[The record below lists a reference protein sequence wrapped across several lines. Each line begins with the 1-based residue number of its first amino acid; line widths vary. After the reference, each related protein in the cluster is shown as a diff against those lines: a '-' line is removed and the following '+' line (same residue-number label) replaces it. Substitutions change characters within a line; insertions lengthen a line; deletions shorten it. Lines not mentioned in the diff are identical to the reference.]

1 MNYMFLLLEGSK
13 KEKNEFLFK
22 FICKKNSKHFEL
34 QNLIDF
40 YKMINRQ
47 EFFDKFSELELFEE
61 EEDMA
66 KIVFDMIGVEYNSK
80 ISFSQFEKFLE
91 DDPNNVQLFNFLSVD
106 AESHF
111 KKIRVK
117 KNFGNILNMIK
128 NLQADI
134 TYLKSIIF
142 PEYQNKKND
151 FVSSTKKFSLNFQ
164 KVLRKKSKKNPII
177 ENFIGSRTIFNSG
190 ANLNISD
197 FNPRNSF
204 KTIIDTMETK
214 INHAEADLNKR
225 LIHKVLNLMNKRTI
239 NIEEILKKEL
249 NIFHQKEKL
258 NDNLKSKLIENNNDN
273 KHKVFMN
280 NPNWSIVT
288 TMITGISKSIN
299 IVSSDKYHLL
309 SKYDFK
315 FHNKI
320 ELEAVYGHIFK
331 KCKFKDYAP
340 YVFQNIRKQFG
351 ISDESYIQSIGINTF
366 RNAFFDKL
374 YLMLS
379 ETSTGKSGSF
389 FFHTSDGKFM
399 IKTIKKN
406 EFAKLMEDLSSYFK
420 FLLKNPHTFLPKFYG
435 LHQIK
440 CINDNSVIYD
450 IYIVVMNN
458 VFEMKNPQL
467 IDSKYDLKGSTYKR
481 LTKIKEIQKGAAKK
495 DLNFIKENFKLN
507 FSKEFKEYLMR
518 QFENDADF
526 LARHNIIDYS
536 LLLGVINKK
545 EENNSEKQIVS
556 YLEDNQKGLNY
567 FESSDKKY
575 IYYIGI
581 IDTLTNYGLLKKSEY
596 ISKKLFQDSTIS
608 CIPPKE
614 YKERFVNFIDN
625 AIEEK

>member
-1 MNYMFLLLEGSK
+1 MFLLLEGSK